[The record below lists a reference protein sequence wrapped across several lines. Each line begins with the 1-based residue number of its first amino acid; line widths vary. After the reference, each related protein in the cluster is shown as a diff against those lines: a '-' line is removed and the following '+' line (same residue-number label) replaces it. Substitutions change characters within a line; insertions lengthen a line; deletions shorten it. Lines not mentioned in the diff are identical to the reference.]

1 MLPQHEYFHQY
12 FVTADAENELFR
24 EDSRGL
30 PGGSF
35 LLATILNRKDAKSK
49 RGKDTIEAFKEFF
62 LLKADAT
69 FCNYFLH
76 KYNLDDTV
84 DNTPPLL
91 RKASPEQKVKYLHKL
106 VSDALKDLLPYFTD
120 AEVESSQLDDFPL
133 AKGRR
138 NEETSNNVQKPV
150 NVVVL
155 EAPSTIDSS
164 LAEATA
170 TQVEQTVD
178 KQEMIRNHLVQSSSS
193 ASSSRVKQQY
203 SCSLCFYETK
213 YEAIALSHIENCLKK
228 LSLSSQHPSCVDPN
242 PSLDII
248 MTDIED
254 RDSADG
260 ADDDDESKPDFYWNY
275 KCSEFLV
282 DSLFAISTV
291 YEGYGDG
298 LGTVQ
303 SLSLLHY

>member
-1 MLPQHEYFHQY
+1 M
-12 FVTADAENELFR
+12 
-24 EDSRGL
+24 
-30 PGGSF
+30 
-35 LLATILNRKDAKSK
+35 
-49 RGKDTIEAFKEFF
+49 
-62 LLKADAT
+62 
-69 FCNYFLH
+69 
-76 KYNLDDTV
+76 DDTV

-178 KQEMIRNHLVQSSSS
+178 KQGMIRNHLVRSSSS
-193 ASSSRVKQQY
+193 ASSSRVKQQFG
-203 SCSLCFYETK
+203 CSLCFYETK
-213 YEAIALSHIENCLKK
+213 YEAIALSHIEACLKK
-228 LSLSSQHPSCVDPN
+228 LALSSQHSSGLDPHLN
-242 PSLDII
+242 QPSLDIT
-248 MTDIED
+248 MADID
-254 RDSADG
+254 DSNNG
-260 ADDDDESKPDFYWNY
+260 AAVDDNPLSHDQEESKPDFYWNY

-298 LGTVQ
+298 LGTELEPI
-303 SLSLLHY
+303 SLFQY

>member
-1 MLPQHEYFHQY
+1 M
-12 FVTADAENELFR
+12 TADAKNELFR

-49 RGKDTIEAFKEFF
+49 RGKDAIEAFKEFF

-76 KYNLDDTV
+76 KHNLDDTI

-120 AEVESSQLDDFPL
+120 AEVGSSQLNDFPL
-133 AKGRR
+133 AEGRR
-138 NEETSNNVQKPV
+138 KEEISSNVKQVV
-150 NVVVL
+150 NAVVL

-164 LAEATA
+164 LAKATA

-193 ASSSRVKQQY
+193 ASSSRVKQQF

-228 LSLSSQHPSCVDPN
+228 LSLSSQPPSCVDPHLHHPN
-242 PSLDII
+242 PSPDII

-260 ADDDDESKPDFYWNY
+260 GDDDESKPDFYWNY

-303 SLSLLHY
+303 TIDSIATSL